1 MNPIKDKLAPA
12 QPLVKRHQGAAVEQ
26 AENKAPAQTAP
37 SYGRVVSDGREMSA
51 AQRARNQE
59 LVALY
64 HGLREREGNK
74 LAREASAAPANPK
87 IKGWKKRTSKQS
99 AGKSRTPEKNSRE
112 QRKEE
117 DQD

>member
-1 MNPIKDKLAPA
+1 MNPIKDKRAPV
-12 QPLVKRHQGAAVEQ
+12 QPLVKRHQDATVEQ
-26 AENKAPAQTAP
+26 PGNKAPAQTAP
-37 SYGRVVSDGREMSA
+37 SCARIVSDSREMNA

-74 LAREASAAPANPK
+74 MAREASTAPANPK
-87 IKGWKKRTSKQS
+87 IKGWKKRDSKQG
-99 AGKSRTPEKNSRE
+99 AGKSRTPQKSSRQ

-117 DQD
+117 GQD